1 MLVSEPFEDLGGRL
15 LLGVLAAGFTGVGL
29 LSMFMAPLDSDATEY
44 VFAMSAG
51 VAILGVLGLIG
62 AAVGRALA
70 RWLLVAVGI
79 VVVGVA
85 VDGLVDS
92 LRWRPDLLESVL
104 FGGIVILGV
113 SACVVGGRSIARRR
127 RTRVGGPSQQLAR

>member
-1 MLVSEPFEDLGGRL
+1 VLVSEPFEDLGGRL
-15 LLGVLAAGFTGVGL
+15 LLGALAAGFTGVGL

-104 FGGIVILGV
+104 FGGIVVLGV

-127 RTRVGGPSQQLAR
+127 RTRVGGPSQRLAR

>member
-79 VVVGVA
+79 VVVASLSMASSIRCGGV
-85 VDGLVDS
+85 LTS
-92 LRWRPDLLESVL
+92 LSPSC
-104 FGGIVILGV
+104 
-113 SACVVGGRSIARRR
+113 SAAS
-127 RTRVGGPSQQLAR
+127 